1 MGQVFIRAKQSSY
14 LNMAVGTYTM
24 KVGYGT
30 EWYGEIDLFGQF
42 AQYSQLL
49 DGSTPEFSLKSGY
62 AYELTLGGV
71 ADGNV
76 DSRNLDG
83 AGETRPC
90 RIK

>member
-30 EWYGEIDLFGQF
+30 EWYGEIDLFGPGGR
-42 AQYSQLL
+42 YSQLL
-49 DGSTPEFSLKSGY
+49 NGSDPSFEMKSGY
-62 AYELTLGGV
+62 TYELTLGGV

-76 DSRNLDG
+76 GSRNLDG
-83 AGETRPC
+83 AGGM
-90 RIK
+90 